1 MCWGMTGQFITSLVG
16 ILFGLIGLSALMWAI
31 SQRQFRAAEATRYA
45 VREDEPDY
53 SNRKPASRWSRR
65 ISMVVLAVI
74 FATIFLSPL
83 ITVVAA
89 MSAGPHPAAGTGA
102 AKCPF
107 SFGK

>member
-1 MCWGMTGQFITSLVG
+1 MYFQMNGQLITSLVG
-16 ILFGLIGLSALMWAI
+16 MFFGMLGITALLWAI

-53 SNRKPASRWSRR
+53 SERPAAALWGRR
-65 ISMVVLAVI
+65 ISAAVLITI
-74 FATIFLSPL
+74 FASILLSPV

-89 MSAGPHPAAGTGA
+89 MSAGNHSASGESG